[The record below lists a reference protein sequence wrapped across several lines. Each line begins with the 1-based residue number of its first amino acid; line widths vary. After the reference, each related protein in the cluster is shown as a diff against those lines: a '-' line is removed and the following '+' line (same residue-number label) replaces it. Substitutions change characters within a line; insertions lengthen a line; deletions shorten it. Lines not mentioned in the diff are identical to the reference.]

1 MELTGRRKMAG
12 KLVVKRK
19 NWQIP
24 TKNCGK
30 LTRNKFSFNCN
41 RKKLIIS
48 RKSYYPIETFL
59 KLVTIWRCSD
69 FFFLI
74 VQINILFFTRVIL
87 VICIHFSFSGF
98 ISVSCFWL
106 MYVTPSTHLTRCVF
120 VCKVSSFKKLLE

>member
-1 MELTGRRKMAG
+1 MELTGSRKIAG
-12 KLVVKRK
+12 KLVVQRK

-30 LTRNKFSFNCN
+30 LTRKKFSFNCN

-69 FFFLI
+69 FFFYRSNQYFVLHPRESCH
-74 VQINILFFTRVIL
+74 LHSFFFL
-87 VICIHFSFSGF
+87 GFSFSF
-98 ISVSCFWL
+98 L
-106 MYVTPSTHLTRCVF
+106 LLAYVCHAINALNSMR
-120 VCKVSSFKKLLE
+120 VSSLKKLLE